1 MLKEE
6 RHRIILNKVNEKK
19 IIKICDLVDEPGLT
33 VELYRGKS
41 AWPVI
46 YRYANAEFL
55 R

>member
-1 MLKEE
+1 MALACE
-6 RHRIILNKVNEKK
+6 KVEHHQ
-19 IIKICDLVDEPGLT
+19 LVAMNRPLL

-41 AWPVI
+41 VWPVI